1 MTRDRLN
8 FLFLNVGHFL
18 DHLFMLV
25 FATVAALRLTE
36 EWGMSYAALIPY
48 ATPGFVAFGIGAIPA
63 GWIADKWSREGM
75 MVIFFIGIGASSIA
89 TALAGSPVEI
99 ALGLLAI
106 GLFAAIYHPVG
117 LAMVVHGRKK
127 TGLPLAING
136 VFGNL
141 GVAVAALLTGWLI
154 DTAGWRSAFVLP
166 GAVSIGLGFAYA
178 AFVWSGRRSGAA
190 DRAGGSGGGG
200 VAERQVAVARQTAA
214 EEQAVA
220 EEQAAAT
227 KQAATARQTAAEERT
242 ADAKQTTAAK
252 QATTATKPAAAGQA
266 PVAPQPAAAKQPPAG
281 PSSIGRAAF
290 VRVLSIIVFT
300 TAIGGLVFQS
310 TTFALPK
317 IFDERLAGIAGSATA
332 VGGYAFVVFAVAALA
347 QLVVGYLVDR
357 HSVRTVFAF
366 VAGLQAVCFA
376 LMHQLTGLA
385 ALVVAT
391 AFMLVVF
398 GQIPINDVLVGRITR
413 SEWRSRVYSI
423 RYIVTF
429 SVMAS
434 TLPLIAWLHASR
446 GFGALFAV
454 MAAAAGGI
462 FAAVMLLP
470 RTGAITGRPSAA

>member
-1 MTRDRLN
+1 MTRDRLH

-117 LAMVVHGRKK
+117 LAMVVHGRQK
-127 TGLPLAING
+127 TGVPLAING

-190 DRAGGSGGGG
+190 DRAGGSGVGGA
-200 VAERQVAVARQTAA
+200 AER
-214 EEQAVA
+214 QAVA
-220 EEQAAAT
+220 EEWDAAAKQAAAT
-227 KQAATARQTAAEERT
+227 RQVAAEERT
-242 ADAKQTTAAK
+242 ADAKP
-252 QATTATKPAAAGQA
+252 AT
-266 PVAPQPAAAKQPPAG
+266 VAEQPAAG

-290 VRVLSIIVFT
+290 VRIFAIIVFT

-376 LMHQLTGLA
+376 LMYQLAGVA
-385 ALVVAT
+385 ALIVAV

-398 GQIPINDVLVGRITR
+398 GQIPINDVLVGRITK

-434 TLPLIAWLHASR
+434 TLPLIAGIHASW

-454 MAAAAGGI
+454 LAVAAGGI
-462 FAAVMLLP
+462 FAAVLMLP
-470 RTGAITGRPSAA
+470 RTGPIVGRPATA

>member
-117 LAMVVHGRKK
+117 LAMVVHGREK
-127 TGLPLAING
+127 TGMPLAING

-141 GVAVAALLTGWLI
+141 GVAAAALLTGWLI

-166 GAVSIGLGFAYA
+166 GAVSIGLGAAYA
-178 AFVWSGRRSGAA
+178 VFVWSGRA
-190 DRAGGSGGGG
+190 DRAGRTGNGGGS
-200 VAERQVAVARQTAA
+200 AAAR
-214 EEQAVA
+214 QAVA
-220 EEQAAAT
+220 AS
-227 KQAATARQTAAEERT
+227 QAATA
-242 ADAKQTTAAK
+242 
-252 QATTATKPAAAGQA
+252 GQA
-266 PVAPQPAAAKQPPAG
+266 PAGEQPAAG

-290 VRVLSIIVFT
+290 VRVFAIIVFT
-300 TAIGGLVFQS
+300 TAIGGLIFQS

-366 VAGLQAVCFA
+366 VAGLQAVLFA
-376 LMHQLTGLA
+376 LMYQLAGVA
-385 ALVVAT
+385 ALIVAV

-398 GQIPINDVLVGRITR
+398 GQIPINDVLVGRITK

-434 TLPLIAWLHASR
+434 TLPLIAGIHAGW
-446 GFGALFAV
+446 GFGALFV
-454 MAAAAGGI
+454 VLAAAAGGI
-462 FAAVMLLP
+462 FAAVLLLP
-470 RTGAITGRPSAA
+470 RTGPIVGRPSPA